1 MNQFDAG
8 KIMGLLAGPTM
19 DACVRQVAD
28 ERGYANDVEMNYM
41 LGRSGFPMNGREIVE
56 AVQRLAGDLGVPVD
70 VSDLSV
76 ALMDAERVR
85 EAAAEAKRK
94 EREQVAAEREER
106 KERVA
111 KLNHALLAPVSEYM
125 EEAEWGW
132 NAMRRFSPNLDGVSS
147 FSDLGPGSKFRYAVF
162 ASGVFGTPYDGP
174 RPDFQKVI

>member
-1 MNQFDAG
+1 MNEFDAG

-94 EREQVAAEREER
+94 EHERAVAERAKRATEV
-106 KERVA
+106 RVA
-111 KLNHALLAPVSEYM
+111 NLLLLEPVAKWLDN
-125 EEAEWGW
+125 AERGW

-147 FSDLGPGSKFRYAVF
+147 FSELGPGSKFRYAVF
-162 ASGVFGTPYDGP
+162 ASGVLGTPYDGP